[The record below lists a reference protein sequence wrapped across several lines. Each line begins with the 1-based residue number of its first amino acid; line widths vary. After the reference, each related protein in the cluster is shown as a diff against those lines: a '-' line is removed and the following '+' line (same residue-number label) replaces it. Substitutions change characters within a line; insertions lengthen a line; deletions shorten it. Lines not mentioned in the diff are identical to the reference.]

1 MFVIKF
7 VCAILHDTRKQK
19 MPDIDYWIKAA
30 ARWQSAYME
39 MRKERDHLLQLL
51 KLHHDAKKQLSE
63 KV

>member
-1 MFVIKF
+1 
-7 VCAILHDTRKQK
+7 

-30 ARWQSAYME
+30 ARWQSAYMA

-51 KLHHDAKKQLSE
+51 QLHHDAKKHLSE